1 MRHLRCPQRFLPG
14 LEGGQLFPPG
24 HDASRRA
31 WSSFAAVPSAAR
43 WPCPPIPHRGQR
55 QPPRRPLPPAIR
67 RCPAAIW
74 PRCPMW
80 NSQPSVASTM
90 STAARTRGRS
100 RPFAAP
106 VKVDSGGA
114 WRARPR
120 PNPAGPERGYQG
132 GPSPTARGPASASR
146 SASPSTSSS
155 TRSRGRHSRRAVRQ
169 GDAVEQHRP
178 AERDDPDEAP
188 GPPAPALPGPERH
201 QMVRRSR
208 NQTDPLPQSR
218 WAR

>member
-1 MRHLRCPQRFLPG
+1 VILWPQFLQQLAGRALPFPIAGSGNRRDGRC
-14 LEGGQLFPPG
+14 
-24 HDASRRA
+24 RR
-31 WSSFAAVPSAAR
+31 
-43 WPCPPIPHRGQR
+43 
-55 QPPRRPLPPAIR
+55 AIR

-90 STAARTRGRS
+90 STGGQDAGRS

-120 PNPAGPERGYQG
+120 PIRQAPSADIRADLLPLREAPPPPAGRHRP
-132 GPSPTARGPASASR
+132 ARQVPPAAG
-146 SASPSTSSS
+146 
-155 TRSRGRHSRRAVRQ
+155 GRHSRRAARQ

-178 AERDDPDEAP
+178 AERDDPDQAP
-188 GPPAPALPGPERH
+188 GPPAPALPGPEHH

-208 NQTDPLPQSR
+208 NQTDPLPLSR

>member
-14 LEGGQLFPPG
+14 LEGGELFPPG

-31 WSSFAAVPSAAR
+31 WSSFGRSSFSSSLAVPSHSPSQAAATAATAAAAGPSAAAR
-43 WPCPPIPHRGQR
+43 QRYGHAVPCGTPSPQWPAPCPR
-55 QPPRRPLPPAIR
+55 
-67 RCPAAIW
+67 
-74 PRCPMW
+74 
-80 NSQPSVASTM
+80 
-90 STAARTRGRS
+90 AARTRGRR

-120 PNPAGPERGYQG
+120 PNPAGPSADTRADLLPLREAPPPPAGRHR
-132 GPSPTARGPASASR
+132 PARQVPPAAG
-146 SASPSTSSS
+146 
-155 TRSRGRHSRRAVRQ
+155 GRHSRRAVRQ

-208 NQTDPLPQSR
+208 NKPTHYL
-218 WAR
+218 